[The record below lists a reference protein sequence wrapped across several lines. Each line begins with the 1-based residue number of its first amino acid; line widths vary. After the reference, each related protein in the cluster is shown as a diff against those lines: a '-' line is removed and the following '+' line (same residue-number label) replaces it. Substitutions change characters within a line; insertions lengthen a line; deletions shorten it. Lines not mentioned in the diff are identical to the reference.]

1 MQLGKQVLLCSRK
14 VGRRGSQ
21 TILPV
26 LPVANLDEDEGAS
39 V

>member
-1 MQLGKQVLLCSRK
+1 MQLGQQLLLCCRK

-26 LPVANLDEDEGAS
+26 LPVANLDEVEGAS